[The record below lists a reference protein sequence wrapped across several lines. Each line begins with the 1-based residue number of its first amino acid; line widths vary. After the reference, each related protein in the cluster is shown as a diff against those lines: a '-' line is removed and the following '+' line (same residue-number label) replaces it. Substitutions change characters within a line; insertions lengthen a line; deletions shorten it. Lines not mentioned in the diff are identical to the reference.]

1 MVKTDKCVEVENRL
15 VDLERGWVSGV
26 TGNRVRVSLGDNE
39 NVPGLEIF
47 WNPIVVVTVQLGE
60 YSKSR

>member
-1 MVKTDKCVEVENRL
+1 MEVENRL

>member
-26 TGNRVRVSLGDNE
+26 TGNRVRVSLGDNK

-47 WNPIVVVTVQLGE
+47 WNHIVVVAVQLGE